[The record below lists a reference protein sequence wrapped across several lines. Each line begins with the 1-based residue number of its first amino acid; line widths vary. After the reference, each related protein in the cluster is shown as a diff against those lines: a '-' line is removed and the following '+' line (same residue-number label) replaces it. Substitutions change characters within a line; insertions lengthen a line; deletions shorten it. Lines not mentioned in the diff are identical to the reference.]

1 MYCFEAISQT
11 TKFGVCLLNFDEFYK
26 KIKQTVYKTT
36 KTPTFTPKS
45 TVHTSFKT
53 KKRMIKELK
62 SFLLRG
68 DVVTLAVAVIIG
80 GAFQKI
86 VDSMVVDVITPI
98 LGMITGNPDFSG
110 IVLGGKAGADGKI
123 EGGIMIGKF
132 INAIVSFLM
141 VGIVLF
147 FVVKAA
153 GKKAEDAK

>member
-1 MYCFEAISQT
+1 MIS
-11 TKFGVCLLNFDEFYK
+11 
-26 KIKQTVYKTT
+26 
-36 KTPTFTPKS
+36 
-45 TVHTSFKT
+45 
-53 KKRMIKELK
+53 ELK

-110 IVLGGKAGADGKI
+110 IVIGGVPSAADPTKM
-123 EGGIMIGKF
+123 EGGVMIGNF
-132 INAIVSFLM
+132 LNAIISFIM
-141 VGIVLF
+141 VGIVLY

-153 GKKAEDAK
+153 GKKSEEVK